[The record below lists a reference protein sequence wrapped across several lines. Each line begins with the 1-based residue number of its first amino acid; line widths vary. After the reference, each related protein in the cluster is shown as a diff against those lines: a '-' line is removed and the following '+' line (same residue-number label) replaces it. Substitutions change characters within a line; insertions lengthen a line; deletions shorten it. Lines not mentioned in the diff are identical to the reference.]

1 MTLLLRLRGEL
12 MRIVPS
18 EISSKTRSAAERS
31 VFAALK
37 AIPDNESVAL
47 HSVHL
52 PAHRYKRVG
61 EIDFVVI
68 THKLILFIEVKGGGV
83 AFRDGKWHYGGGDGH
98 VDTRDEGPFE
108 QASSGMHELEREF
121 RGAVD
126 GLRAR
131 DAVAGYLVITPG
143 VDLPPMTT
151 YEPEQYLGRTAYAGG
166 QGLEAAI
173 RRAGRYWPSK
183 GKNRSAISPISAQL
197 RGDIVKAVRPDFDLV
212 PNLQSRITDL
222 EATFERLT
230 NEQLERID
238 ELEENP
244 RLIWTGGAG
253 TGKTF
258 LAAEAARRK
267 SATGTVLFTCA
278 SHTLAAH
285 VSNIL
290 SDESIVVLPFD
301 RLAETRGRSF
311 DHLIVDEAQDLMR
324 LEHLGR
330 LEELVEGGLD
340 RGRWIFML
348 DRNNQIL
355 SPEGYD
361 PEAWKYLS
369 ELGATS
375 ASLKRN
381 CRNTKQ
387 IVRQVQRYTG
397 ADLGTAMAGQ
407 GEQVTFAKVSS
418 REDEASALDKH
429 LDRLLDDGVSPRD
442 ITLVSSSG
450 DWASTSARLSRR
462 FSKIDRYA
470 DTIGSGRSRNRTT
483 WSSVVDFKG
492 LENQVVCLID
502 LDAEALEGRLDS
514 IYVAWTRARAHL
526 WIATLPGVSRV
537 LRDMGTAALE
547 REGATG

>member
-1 MTLLLRLRGEL
+1 

-18 EISSKTRSAAERS
+18 EISSKTRSVAERS

-37 AIPDNESVAL
+37 AIPDKESVAL

-52 PAHRYKRVG
+52 PAHHYKRVG

-68 THKLILFIEVKGGGV
+68 TPQLILFIEVKGGGV
-83 AFRDGKWHYGGGDGH
+83 AFRDGKWHYGRGDGH
-98 VDTRDEGPFE
+98 VDTRVEGPFE

-121 RGAVD
+121 QAAVD
-126 GLRAR
+126 GLRGR
-131 DAVAGYLVITPG
+131 GAVGGYLVITPN

-151 YEPEQYLGRTAYAGG
+151 YETEQYLGQTAYAGG
-166 QGLEAAI
+166 KGLEAAI

-183 GKNRSAISPISAQL
+183 GRNRAAISPISAQL
-197 RGDIVKAVRPDFDLV
+197 RGDILKAVRPEFDLI

-230 NEQLERID
+230 AEQLERID

-267 SATGTVLFTCA
+267 SAHGTVLFTCA
-278 SHTLAAH
+278 SPTLAAH
-285 VSNIL
+285 VSSIL
-290 SDESIVVLPFD
+290 SEDSIVVLPFG
-301 RLAETRGRSF
+301 RLDEIQGRSF
-311 DHLIVDEAQDLMR
+311 DHLIVDEAQDLMSF
-324 LEHLGR
+324 EHLGK

-340 RGRWIFML
+340 GGRWIFML
-348 DRNNQIL
+348 DRNNQVL

-361 PEAWKYLS
+361 PEAWKYLR
-369 ELGATS
+369 ELGAMT
-375 ASLKRN
+375 ASLRRN

-387 IVRQVQRYTG
+387 IVKQVQRYTG
-397 ADLGTAMAGQ
+397 ADLGVAMAGQ
-407 GEQVTFAKVSS
+407 GEQVTFAKVTS
-418 REDEASALDKH
+418 REDEATALDAH
-429 LDRLLDDGVSPRD
+429 LDRLLDDGVAPRD
-442 ITLVSSSG
+442 ITVVSSSG
-450 DWASTSARLSRR
+450 DWENTSARLSRR

-470 DTIGSGRSRNRTT
+470 ETIGTGRSRNRIT
-483 WSSVVDFKG
+483 WTSVVDFKG

-502 LDAEALEGRLDS
+502 LDVEALEGRVDAV
-514 IYVAWTRARAHL
+514 YVAWTRARAHL
-526 WIATLPGVSRV
+526 WIATLPGVNRV
-537 LRDMGTAALE
+537 LRDMGAAALE
-547 REGATG
+547 REGEAG

>member
-1 MTLLLRLRGEL
+1 

-18 EISSKTRSAAERS
+18 EISSKTRSVAERS

-37 AIPDNESVAL
+37 AIPDKESVAL

-68 THKLILFIEVKGGGV
+68 TPQLILFIEVKGGGV
-83 AFRDGKWHYGGGDGH
+83 AFRDGKWHYGRVDGQ
-98 VDTRDEGPFE
+98 VDTRTEGPFE

-121 RGAVD
+121 QAAVD
-126 GLRAR
+126 GLRGR
-131 DAVAGYLVITPG
+131 GTVGGYLVITPN

-151 YEPEQYLGRTAYAGG
+151 YEPEQYLGQTAYAGG
-166 QGLEAAI
+166 KGLEAAI

-183 GKNRSAISPISAQL
+183 GRNRSAISPISAEL
-197 RGDIVKAVRPDFDLV
+197 RGNILKAVRPDFDLV

-222 EATFERLT
+222 EAIFERLT
-230 NEQLERID
+230 AEQLERID

-267 SATGTVLFTCA
+267 SAHGTVLFTCA
-278 SHTLAAH
+278 SRTLAAH
-285 VSNIL
+285 VSSIL
-290 SDESIVVLPFD
+290 SEDSIVVLPFD
-301 RLAETRGRSF
+301 RLDEIRGRSF
-311 DHLIVDEAQDLMR
+311 NHLIVDEAQDLMSF
-324 LEHLGR
+324 EHLAQ

-340 RGRWIFML
+340 GGRWIFML
-348 DRNNQIL
+348 DRNNQVL

-361 PEAWKYLS
+361 PEAWMYLR
-369 ELGATS
+369 ELGAMT
-375 ASLKRN
+375 ASLRRN

-387 IVRQVQRYTG
+387 IVKQVQRYTG
-397 ADLGTAMAGQ
+397 ADLGVAMAGQ
-407 GEQVTFAKVSS
+407 GEQVTFAKVAS
-418 REDEASALDKH
+418 REDEAAALDAH
-429 LDRLLDDGVSPRD
+429 LDRLLDDGVAPRD
-442 ITLVSSSG
+442 ITVVSSSG
-450 DWASTSARLSRR
+450 DWENTSARLSRR
-462 FSKIDRYA
+462 FSRIERYA
-470 DTIGSGRSRNRTT
+470 DTIGTGSSKNRIT

-502 LDAEALEGRLDS
+502 LDVEALEGRLDA

-526 WIATLPGVSRV
+526 WIATLPGVNRV
-537 LRDMGTAALE
+537 LRDMGAAALE
-547 REGATG
+547 REGEAG